1 MHRMSFATSPSA
13 TRLLATSALAFAA
26 VLADAPIA
34 LAMQGAPAAPPA
46 GGAPAAG
53 APQQD
58 GGNGGRQGGGRRGQ
72 GGGNGGG
79 GGGGQG
85 GGGPGMFGMGGRGG
99 RMGGMGLQA
108 QMREAFEADFVR
120 RDVPLFKEQLT
131 LEEPQMAVLEQLMRD
146 YEDAFNPAR
155 DEITGQMQDLG
166 RQMMA
171 PMMNPQMQEK
181 WRDSMT
187 KAREQMD
194 QMEAE
199 KGAPLTQEERQ
210 QFFRDSMQKLG
221 DEMQKEMKAS
231 GAFEEMRTQVGAIV
245 TEFNKWQ
252 ATKAQLRKSFVD
264 GMQASLSDA
273 QTKKWPAFMR
283 FLAREKTLPRS
294 TMSGEGVNLFVVL
307 DESGLSKETFEKL
320 QPIMDEYE
328 LQLDQALTARN
339 DFLASNES
347 KYLESIWK
355 GDQDA
360 AKKFATRSIELREKV
375 REVNDRYREA
385 ICAQLAADEAGR
397 VRKAALSAAYDRI
410 YRSNP
415 VERAFES
422 ALKIEGLDAG
432 VVDSLKAL
440 EQQYGTE
447 LSPLNDRIAQALRK
461 EEPVQQTEEMV
472 RVVGFMTGDV
482 PMSQMFRGP
491 GSGTTGNQESRKL
504 FDDRNEMN
512 DKYMDRI
519 KALLTPE
526 QYESLPKQRGNRAGM
541 GNVFAGGGPIKLSDL
556 PQQAQ
561 DRMKE
566 FDKNND
572 GTIDD
577 TERAAMVESFRQRGF
592 PGGGGMMFGG
602 GGGGGG
608 GQPQDAQG
616 GNGQGGRRG
625 NRGNRGGNGQGG
637 GNPQN

>member
-1 MHRMSFATSPSA
+1 
-13 TRLLATSALAFAA
+13 
-26 VLADAPIA
+26 
-34 LAMQGAPAAPPA
+34 
-46 GGAPAAG
+46 
-53 APQQD
+53 
-58 GGNGGRQGGGRRGQ
+58 
-72 GGGNGGG
+72 
-79 GGGGQG
+79 
-85 GGGPGMFGMGGRGG
+85 
-99 RMGGMGLQA
+99 
-108 QMREAFEADFVR
+108 
-120 RDVPLFKEQLT
+120 
-131 LEEPQMAVLEQLMRD
+131 
-146 YEDAFNPAR
+146 
-155 DEITGQMQDLG
+155 
-166 RQMMA
+166 
-171 PMMNPQMQEK
+171 
-181 WRDSMT
+181 
-187 KAREQMD
+187 
-194 QMEAE
+194 
-199 KGAPLTQEERQ
+199 
-210 QFFRDSMQKLG
+210 
-221 DEMQKEMKAS
+221 MKAS

-252 ATKAQLRKSFVD
+252 ATKAQLRKTFVD
-264 GMQASLSDA
+264 GIQASLSDT
-273 QTKKWPAFMR
+273 QTRKWPAFMR

-294 TMSGEGVNLFVVL
+294 TMSGEGVNLFAVL

-360 AKKFATRSIELREKV
+360 AKKFATRSIEMREKV

-385 ICAQLAADEAGR
+385 ICAQLSAEDAAR
-397 VRKAALSAAYDRI
+397 VRKAALSAAYDRV

-415 VERAFES
+415 VERAFEA
-422 ALKIEGLDAG
+422 ALQIEGLDAG

-461 EEPVQQTEEMV
+461 EEPVQQTEDMV
-472 RVVGFMTGDV
+472 RIVGFMTGDV
-482 PMSQMFRGP
+482 PMSQMFRGQ
-491 GSGTTGNQESRKL
+491 GGGNAQAESRKL
-504 FDDRNEMN
+504 LDDRNTMN
-512 DKYMDRI
+512 DKYMERI

-526 QYESLPKQRGNRAGM
+526 QYESLPKQRGDRAGM

-561 DRMKE
+561 ERMKE

-602 GGGGGG
+602 GGG
-608 GQPQDAQG
+608 QPQDAQG

-637 GNPQN
+637 DAPQN

>member
-1 MHRMSFATSPSA
+1 MHRMFFATTPSA
-13 TRLLATSALAFAA
+13 SRLLAASAIAVAA
-26 VLADAPIA
+26 VLADAPVA
-34 LAMQGAPAAPPA
+34 LAMQAAPAAPPA

-53 APQQD
+53 APKQD
-58 GGNGGRQGGGRRGQ
+58 GGNGGRRGQ
-72 GGGNGGG
+72 GGGGG

-85 GGGPGMFGMGGRGG
+85 GGGPGMFGMGGGRGG
-99 RMGGMGLQA
+99 RMGGMGLQN

-131 LEEPQMAVLEQLMRD
+131 LEEAQLTVLEQLMRD
-146 YEDAFNPAR
+146 YEDAFGPAR
-155 DEITGQMQDLG
+155 DEITGQMQELG

-171 PMMNPQMQEK
+171 PMMNPQNMEK

-199 KGAPLTQEERQ
+199 KGAPLSQEERQ

-221 DEMQKEMKAS
+221 EDMQKEMKAS

-252 ATKAQLRKSFVD
+252 VTKARLRKTFVD
-264 GMQASLSDA
+264 GMQASLTDA

-360 AKKFATRSIELREKV
+360 AKKFAGRSIELREKV

-385 ICAQLAADEAGR
+385 ICAQLSADEAGR
-397 VRKAALSAAYDRI
+397 VRKAALSAAYDRV

-415 VERAFES
+415 VERAFEA
-422 ALKIEGLDAG
+422 ALQIEGLDAG

-447 LSPLNDRIAQALRK
+447 LSPLNDRLAQAIRK
-461 EEPVQQTEEMV
+461 EEPTQQTEEMV
-472 RVVGFMTGDV
+472 RIVGFMTGDV
-482 PMSQMFRGP
+482 PMSQMFRGQ
-491 GSGTTGNQESRKL
+491 GGGNAQTESRKL

-512 DKYMDRI
+512 DKYMERI

-577 TERAAMVESFRQRGF
+577 TERAAMVEQFRQRGF
-592 PGGGGMMFGG
+592 PGGGGMTFGG
-602 GGGGGG
+602 QGGGQG

-616 GNGQGGRRG
+616 GNGRRG
-625 NRGNRGGNGQGG
+625 NRGNRGGNGQGDG
-637 GNPQN
+637 APQN

>member
-1 MHRMSFATSPSA
+1 MIRMFLATTPSA
-13 TRLLATSALAFAA
+13 SRLLAASAVAVAA
-26 VLADAPIA
+26 VLADGPVV
-34 LAMQGAPAAPPA
+34 LAMQDAPAAPPA

-72 GGGNGGG
+72 GGG
-79 GGGGQG
+79 Q
-85 GGGPGMFGMGGRGG
+85 GGGPGMFGMGGGRGG
-99 RMGGMGLQA
+99 RMGGMGLQN
-108 QMREAFEADFVR
+108 QMREAFEPDFMR

-131 LEEPQMAVLEQLMRD
+131 LEEAQLTVLEQLMRD

-155 DEITGQMQDLG
+155 DEITGQMQELG

-171 PMMNPQMQEK
+171 PMMNPQNMEK
-181 WRDSMT
+181 WRDSMN
-187 KAREQMD
+187 KAREQME

-199 KGAPLTQEERQ
+199 KGAPLSQEERQ

-252 ATKAQLRKSFVD
+252 GTKTRLRKTFVD
-264 GMQASLSDA
+264 GMQASLTDA

-360 AKKFATRSIELREKV
+360 AKKFAARSIDLREKV

-385 ICAQLAADEAGR
+385 ICAQLSADEAGR

-415 VERAFES
+415 VERTFEA
-422 ALKIEGLDAG
+422 ALQIEGLDAG

-447 LSPLNDRIAQALRK
+447 LSPLNDRLAQAIRK

-472 RVVGFMTGDV
+472 RIVGFMTGDV

-491 GSGTTGNQESRKL
+491 GGGGNAQGESRKL
-504 FDDRNEMN
+504 FDERNEMN
-512 DKYMDRI
+512 DKYMERI

-526 QYESLPKQRGNRAGM
+526 QYESLPKQRGDRAGM

-561 DRMKE
+561 DRMKQ

-577 TERAAMVESFRQRGF
+577 TERAAMVEQFRQRGF

-602 GGGGGG
+602 AGGGQG

-616 GNGQGGRRG
+616 GNGQGGNGRRG
-625 NRGNRGGNGQGG
+625 NRGNRGGDGQGG
-637 GNPQN
+637 GTPQN

>member
-1 MHRMSFATSPSA
+1 MHRLFFATSPSA
-13 TRLLATSALAFAA
+13 SRLLAASALACAA

-34 LAMQGAPAAPPA
+34 LALQAAPAAPPA

-72 GGGNGGG
+72 GGG
-79 GGGGQG
+79 
-85 GGGPGMFGMGGRGG
+85 PGMFGMGGRGG
-99 RMGGMGLQA
+99 RMGGMGLQS
-108 QMREAFEADFVR
+108 QMREAFEPDFMR

-187 KAREQMD
+187 KAREQME

-252 ATKAQLRKSFVD
+252 ATKAQLRKTFVD
-264 GMQASLSDA
+264 GIQASLSDT
-273 QTKKWPAFMR
+273 QTRKWPAFMR

-294 TMSGEGVNLFVVL
+294 TMSGEGVNLFAVL

-360 AKKFATRSIELREKV
+360 AKKFATRSIEMREKV

-385 ICAQLAADEAGR
+385 ICAQLSAEDAAR
-397 VRKAALSAAYDRI
+397 VRKAALSAAYDRV

-415 VERAFES
+415 VERAFEA
-422 ALKIEGLDAG
+422 ALQIEGLDAG

-461 EEPVQQTEEMV
+461 EEPVQQTEDMV
-472 RVVGFMTGDV
+472 RIVGFMTGDV
-482 PMSQMFRGP
+482 PMSQMFRGQ
-491 GSGTTGNQESRKL
+491 GGGNAQAESRKL
-504 FDDRNEMN
+504 LDDRSTMN
-512 DKYMDRI
+512 DKYMERI

-526 QYESLPKQRGNRAGM
+526 QYESLPKQRGDRAGM

-561 DRMKE
+561 ERMKE

-602 GGGGGG
+602 GGG
-608 GQPQDAQG
+608 QPQDAQG

-637 GNPQN
+637 DAPQN

>member
-1 MHRMSFATSPSA
+1 MHRLFFATSPSA
-13 TRLLATSALAFAA
+13 SRLLAASALACAA

-34 LAMQGAPAAPPA
+34 LALQAAPAAPPA

-72 GGGNGGG
+72 GGG
-79 GGGGQG
+79 
-85 GGGPGMFGMGGRGG
+85 PGMFGMGGRGG
-99 RMGGMGLQA
+99 RMGGMGLQS
-108 QMREAFEADFVR
+108 QMREAFEPDFMR

-187 KAREQMD
+187 KAREQME

-252 ATKAQLRKSFVD
+252 ATKAQLRKTFVD
-264 GMQASLSDA
+264 GIQASLSDT
-273 QTKKWPAFMR
+273 QTRKWPAFMR

-294 TMSGEGVNLFVVL
+294 TMSGEGVNLFAVL

-360 AKKFATRSIELREKV
+360 AKKFATRSIEMREKV

-385 ICAQLAADEAGR
+385 ICAQLSAEDAAR
-397 VRKAALSAAYDRI
+397 VRKAALSAAYDRV

-415 VERAFES
+415 VERAFEA
-422 ALKIEGLDAG
+422 ALQIEGLDAG

-461 EEPVQQTEEMV
+461 EEPVQQTEDMV
-472 RVVGFMTGDV
+472 RIVGFMTGDV
-482 PMSQMFRGP
+482 PMSQMFRGQ
-491 GSGTTGNQESRKL
+491 GGGNAQAESRKL
-504 FDDRNEMN
+504 LDDRNTMN
-512 DKYMDRI
+512 DKYMERI

-526 QYESLPKQRGNRAGM
+526 QYESLPKQRGDRAGM

-561 DRMKE
+561 ERMKE

-602 GGGGGG
+602 GGG
-608 GQPQDAQG
+608 QPQDAQG

-637 GNPQN
+637 DAPQN